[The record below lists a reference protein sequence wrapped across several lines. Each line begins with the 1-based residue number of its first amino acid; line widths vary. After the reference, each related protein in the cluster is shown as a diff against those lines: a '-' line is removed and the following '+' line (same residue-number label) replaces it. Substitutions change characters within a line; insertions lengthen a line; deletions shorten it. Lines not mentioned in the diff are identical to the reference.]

1 MELSNFNKRMFNLL
15 YYSIIFTIMPHIRGA
30 FCIWD
35 DDEYDKQVK
44 ENWERVIDEIQSYQ
58 TYHSQGFIFLL

>member
-1 MELSNFNKRMFNLL
+1 
-15 YYSIIFTIMPHIRGA
+15 MPHIRGA